1 MSTTPRQTDAEPA
14 PFQIQR
20 LQGRSPST
28 VIFRLTGPF
37 TARKMYG
44 HLTPDELQNLLAF
57 HSTPGEQLPQLNIL
71 DLSGVPYMDSLG
83 LGMIVT
89 HYVRSTNKGVRTVA
103 AALTP
108 RVLELFQLTRVD
120 GIIPTSPTVG
130 AADLA

>member
-1 MSTTPRQTDAEPA
+1 MTTATDQAVQTTPFTIERIPGD
-14 PFQIQR
+14 
-20 LQGRSPST
+20 SPST
-28 VIFRLTGPF
+28 VIFRLSGPF

-57 HSTPGEQLPQLNIL
+57 QSNSAGQLPQLNIL

-108 RVLELFQLTRVD
+108 RVLELFQLTKVD
-120 GIIPTSPTVG
+120 SIIPIAATV
-130 AADLA
+130 ADAK